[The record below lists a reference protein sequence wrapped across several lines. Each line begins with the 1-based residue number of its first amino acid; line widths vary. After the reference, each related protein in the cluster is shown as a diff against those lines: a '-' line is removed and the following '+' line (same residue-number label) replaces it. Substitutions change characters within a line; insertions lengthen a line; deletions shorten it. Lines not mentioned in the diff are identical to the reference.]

1 MSRIKLPHSQPYPGD
16 CPKLLALLALL
27 VAIAFPQSS
36 QAVVSTGG
44 LAVIGYDDYLDTFT
58 VMALETVNANEV
70 IYFTNNGW
78 SSSQGQFNGADLTQG
93 AGNESLIKL
102 TITAPMTKGT
112 VFSSAVDGSSW
123 AWTKTGLI
131 PGQQDGFGEFS
142 DLAIEFESDQI
153 YAFQAPSANPLG
165 NPTNFIYAIHFGS
178 VDYPGFSDS
187 EDTLTGDVPPGLSVL
202 DHTAFAH
209 TDFSFHGDADGN
221 HSAWGLNLSSP
232 EVQNLQANGGHKED
246 WLAAI
251 GKSANWSSVQPSTP
265 SLLVM
270 PEPGRVMLIWVGL
283 AALVGA
289 RRRRARV
296 DLAHSGRI

>member
-1 MSRIKLPHSQPYPGD
+1 
-16 CPKLLALLALL
+16 
-27 VAIAFPQSS
+27 
-36 QAVVSTGG
+36 
-44 LAVIGYDDYLDTFT
+44 
-58 VMALETVNANEV
+58 MALETVEANEV

-78 SSSQGQFNGADLTQG
+78 SSSQGQFNGADPAQG

-131 PGQQDGFGEFS
+131 PGQEDGFGEFS
-142 DLAIEFESDQI
+142 DLAIDFESDQI
-153 YAFQAPSANPLG
+153 YAFQAPLANPLG
-165 NPTNFIYAIHFGS
+165 NPTNFIYALHFGS

-187 EDTLTGDVPPGLSVL
+187 EDTLTGDVPPGLSTL
-202 DHTAFAH
+202 NHTAFSH
-209 TDFSFHGDADGN
+209 TNLFLHGDADGN
-221 HSAWGLNLSSP
+221 HSAWGLNLASH

-251 GKSANWSSVQPSTP
+251 SNSANWSSVQPSTS

-270 PEPGRVMLIWVGL
+270 PEPGRVILMWVGL

-289 RRRRARV
+289 RRRRAGV
-296 DLAHSGRI
+296 DLDHSGRI